1 MNSPTTNDDPFV
13 FEIDQTSAFP
23 LTSPS
28 LSGRLGLVAATRA
41 LQGMQKEAIIRYGH
55 NGPLWRIICDEG
67 PWLNGTD
74 MAPFPL
80 GFFNAGLVASYLSEY
95 REHARQRGVVIN
107 DLEVMVDTRYRM
119 EGSLLKGTMQGSALP
134 VQATFK
140 VQAEA
145 SEDVIRELAWLA
157 VATSPADAFLREAHP
172 SIFDLVTN
180 DEPVL
185 FADDTGIN
193 TGTGIEIQSQDE
205 LDALFDRARPNIT
218 AIGQEDI
225 LHKLEGVTHLGGEEL
240 GTVKSSTDVGL
251 SDNQK
256 RELHV
261 RGVGEIRAD
270 GMKSI
275 QVACF
280 SPVGSVFRVLS
291 DDSAAWGGAGR
302 APSGLAYLSAGLSF
316 CFMTQLGRYAQVA
329 KQRLNS
335 YQIVQHTSFDLPW
348 TLNAEPA
355 PSTASSTATKVF
367 LCTEEEKKDT
377 LKMLKMGEQT
387 CYLHAAGR
395 TALKTHILVQK
406 V

>member
-1 MNSPTTNDDPFV
+1 MNLPTTNDDPFV

-28 LSGRLGLVAATRA
+28 LSGRLGLCTATRA
-41 LQGMQKEAIIRYGH
+41 LQGMQKEAIIRYGY

-74 MAPFPL
+74 LAPFPL

-107 DLEVMVDTRYRM
+107 GLEVMVDTRYRM

-134 VQATFK
+134 VQATFI

-205 LDALFDRARPNIT
+205 LDALFDQARPIIT
-218 AIGQEDI
+218 ATGQEDI
-225 LHKLEGVTHLGGEEL
+225 LHKLEGVIHLGGEEL
-240 GTVKSSTDVGL
+240 GTVKSSSDVGL

-291 DDSAAWGGAGR
+291 DDSVAWGGTGR

-355 PSTASSTATKVF
+355 PSTASSTATKVY
-367 LCTEEEKKDT
+367 LCTEEETKNT

-395 TALKTHILVQK
+395 AALKTHILVQK

>member
-1 MNSPTTNDDPFV
+1 MDLSATNDNPFV
-13 FEIDQTSAFP
+13 FEVDQTSVNP
-23 LTSPS
+23 LVLPG
-28 LSGRLGLVAATRA
+28 LSGRLNLCTATRA
-41 LQGMQKEAIIRYGH
+41 LQGMQKEAIVHYGY

-74 MAPFPL
+74 LAPFPL

-95 REHARQRGVVIN
+95 REHARQKGVVIN

-145 SEDVIRELAWLA
+145 SEDVIKELAWLA
-157 VATSPADAFLREAHP
+157 VATSPADAFLREAHA

-180 DEPVL
+180 GEPVL
-185 FADDTGIN
+185 SAEDAGIN
-193 TGTGIEIQSQDE
+193 TGTGIETQSQDE
-205 LDALFDRARPNIT
+205 LDALFDQARPYST
-218 AIGQEDI
+218 ATGQEDI

-240 GTVKSSTDVGL
+240 GTVKSSSDVGL
-251 SDNQK
+251 SENQK

-329 KQRLNS
+329 KQRLDS
-335 YQIVQHTSFDLPW
+335 YQIVQHTSYDLPW
-348 TLNAEPA
+348 TLNAEPS
-355 PSTASSTATKVF
+355 PSSASSTLTKVF
-367 LCTEEEKKDT
+367 LSTAEKDRDT

-387 CYLHAAGR
+387 CYLHAAGC